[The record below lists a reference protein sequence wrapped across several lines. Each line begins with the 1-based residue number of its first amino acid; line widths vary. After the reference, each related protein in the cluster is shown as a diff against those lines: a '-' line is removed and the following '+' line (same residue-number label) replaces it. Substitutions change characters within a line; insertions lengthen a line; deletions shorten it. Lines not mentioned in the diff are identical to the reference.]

1 MIDALDNTLRH
12 LFLSVIPGITTE
24 AQVRFQPPDD
34 TWRTDVVNLNQMA
47 LNVYLIELRENRRLR
62 SNARRFTTTD
72 GDTTSHGVPRQL
84 DCHYLITAWSPA
96 NPGPA
101 VEPTVEEHL
110 LLYQVTG
117 ALMQADPIQPRKI
130 FAPSPPPPGYPHI
143 FLDEELPTAILPPE
157 GFPKYAEF
165 WGTMTGNHHP
175 WKPCVYCVITLPV
188 VMESRQESRMVTTR
202 ITDYR
207 QTTSAGLVE
216 AWAEIGGIVIDTTV
230 VPAVPVADA
239 WVAIYD
245 TSGQQLA
252 TTSTDSQGRFIF
264 NLLRPGNYQ
273 LRFGAVNRA
282 ATAPRNIT
290 IPSPTGE
297 YNLQFV

>member
-12 LFLSVIPGITTE
+12 LFLSTVPGITTE
-24 AQVRFQPPDD
+24 AQVRFQPPDEA
-34 TWRTDVVNLNQMA
+34 WRTDVVNLNTMA
-47 LNVYLIELRENRRLR
+47 LNVYLVEVRENRRLR
-62 SNARRFTTTD
+62 SNAREYITKD
-72 GDTTSHGVPRQL
+72 GDTMSHGVPRQV
-84 DCHYLITAWSPA
+84 DCHYLISAWSPA

-110 LLYQVTG
+110 LLYQVIG

-130 FAPSPPPPGYPHI
+130 FLPFPPPPGLPSV

-175 WKPCVYCVITLPV
+175 WKPCIYCVITLPV
-188 VMESRQESRMVTTR
+188 VLERRLENRLVTTR

-207 QTTSAGLVE
+207 QSTGSSQVE
-216 AWAEIGGIVIDTTV
+216 AWAEIGGVVIDTTV
-230 VPAVPVADA
+230 APPAPVAGA
-239 WVAIYD
+239 WVAID
-245 TSGQQLA
+245 DSSGVQLA
-252 TTSTDSQGRFIF
+252 TAVTDAQGRFIF

-273 LRFGAVNRA
+273 LRFGAGNRP